1 MASAARLMTRA
12 QLGSYLGGLPW
23 AELAGRMAAGKLPRP
38 LWRLDP
44 ADKNARWDVRAVDR
58 ALDAESGVPATIE
71 AQERALDRSLGL
83 S

>member
-1 MASAARLMTRA
+1 MASAARLLTRV
-12 QLGSYLGGLPW
+12 QLGAYLGGLPW
-23 AELAGRMAAGKLPRP
+23 EELAGRMATGKLPRP
-38 LWRLDP
+38 LWKLDP

>member
-1 MASAARLMTRA
+1 MASAARLLTRA

-23 AELAGRMAAGKLPRP
+23 AELAARIAAGKLPRP
-38 LWRLDP
+38 LWKLDLV
-44 ADKNARWDVRAVDR
+44 DKNARWDVRAVDR